1 MILDSVCV
9 VVEYTKVTNDNGEFY
24 YQDRILEGHVYHGQG
39 AAIDADNARLA
50 AEEVDRMHG
59 NANRYH
65 KGVRMDYEC
74 ALKQEVLDV

>member
-24 YQDRILEGHVYHGQG
+24 YQDRLVEGHVYYGQG

-50 AEEVDRMHG
+50 AEELDR
-59 NANRYH
+59 RYGSVARHH
-65 KGVRMDYEC
+65 KGVRMDYSEGLLN
-74 ALKQEVLDV
+74 A